1 MPVTYVSA
9 AERDDRLAAI
19 AARRLDARH
28 LMLAAA
34 SIVAVLA
41 IVLAYRGRLTADVV
55 RDTSAPAV
63 VTNLNAL
70 ENPSEL
76 DPLLRSVF
84 TEPGERRTALT
95 NLYTF
100 IASRRE
106 AGDRLPNVGA
116 LRPLLTREQLATL
129 KPSAVV
135 RTRATHSREVVI
147 WGSG

>member
-129 KPSAVV
+129 KPSAE
-135 RTRATHSREVVI
+135 TGCTPKPFAS
-147 WGSG
+147 